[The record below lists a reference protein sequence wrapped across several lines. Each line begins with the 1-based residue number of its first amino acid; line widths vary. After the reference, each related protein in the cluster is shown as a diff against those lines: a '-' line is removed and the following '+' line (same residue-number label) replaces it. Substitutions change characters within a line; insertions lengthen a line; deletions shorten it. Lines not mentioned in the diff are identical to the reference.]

1 MAKLQ
6 VALGDGF
13 DQDAVAVS
21 IDGVEVFRKD
31 GVTTR
36 TQISLAESFE
46 VEAPDRSAELRIEV
60 PSRGVSDTV
69 SVDARERPVVTL
81 SLRDG
86 AIQARFPE
94 RLGFA

>member
-13 DQDAVAVS
+13 DQDAVTVS
-21 IDGVEVFRKD
+21 LEGTEVFRKD

-36 TQISLAESFE
+36 TQISLADSFE
-46 VEAPDRSAELRIEV
+46 VEAPDRPAELRIEL
-60 PSRGVSDTV
+60 PARGVSDSV
-69 SVDARERPVVTL
+69 SVDAREQPVVTL

-86 AIQARFPE
+86 GIQARFPE